1 MTKHDESRP
10 DHPDR
15 LAPLGQ
21 APGETEPADEADFTT
36 EHDKTAVAEDIITDT
51 DTEREPESPR
61 GWSGMQR

>member
-1 MTKHDESRP
+1 MTEQDDRSQ
-10 DHPDR
+10 DR

-21 APGETEPADEADFTT
+21 PAEDTDPDDEPDFAG

>member
-1 MTKHDESRP
+1 MTEYDERSRNRREPMGQPAGQTAPEDEP
-10 DHPDR
+10 DF
-15 LAPLGQ
+15 A
-21 APGETEPADEADFTT
+21 A

>member
-1 MTKHDESRP
+1 MSSRDDKP
-10 DHPDR
+10 GPAR

-21 APGETEPADEADFTT
+21 PPDETDPQDDPDFTT
-36 EHDKTAVAEDIITDT
+36 EHDKTAVADDIITDT

>member
-1 MTKHDESRP
+1 MTEYDER
-10 DHPDR
+10 DQGR

-21 APGETEPADEADFTT
+21 APGDVDPEDEPSFAA

>member
-1 MTKHDESRP
+1 MTEDDRQARG
-10 DHPDR
+10 R

-21 APGETEPADEADFTT
+21 PPDETDPQDDPDFTN
-36 EHDKTAVAEDIITDT
+36 EHDKTAVDEEIITDS

>member
-1 MTKHDESRP
+1 MTEDDRP
-10 DHPDR
+10 QQAR

-21 APGETEPADEADFTT
+21 PPGETDPQGDPDFTA
-36 EHDKTAVAEDIITDT
+36 EHDKTAVDEEIITDS

>member
-1 MTKHDESRP
+1 MSERNEQG
-10 DHPDR
+10 R
-15 LAPLGQ
+15 AGQVPLGR
-21 APGETEPADEADFTT
+21 APGETEPEDEPNFAA

>member
-1 MTKHDESRP
+1 MTEDDRP
-10 DHPDR
+10 QRAR

-21 APGETEPADEADFTT
+21 APGDTEPRDDPDFTA
-36 EHDKTAVAEDIITDT
+36 EHDKTAVDEEIITGS

>member
-1 MTKHDESRP
+1 MSVNDEP
-10 DHPDR
+10 GQAR

-21 APGETEPADEADFTT
+21 PAGDVEPEDEPDFAT
-36 EHDKTAVAEDIITDT
+36 EHEETAVDEEIITGA

>member
-1 MTKHDESRP
+1 MTEDDRQARG
-10 DHPDR
+10 R

-21 APGETEPADEADFTT
+21 APGETDPQGDPDFTN
-36 EHDKTAVAEDIITDT
+36 EHDKTAVDEEIITDS